1 MTGMSVVKRKG
12 GDVTPPK
19 SQTPQVS
26 PNVSQVEEDDLS
38 QYIWEERGSNVYKIN
53 EGDEVWFK
61 PLSEPRPVKNGGAW
75 VVPAYV
81 DKWKDKSGKVVFEKT
96 TINIY
101 MQKVLATAVQ
111 EAINVYGIGNFAI
124 HAINEGKDPR
134 RGYYKYRIWV
144 GRRNG

>member
-1 MTGMSVVKRKG
+1 MSVVRRKG
-12 GDVTPPK
+12 GDVMPPI

-26 PNVSQVEEDDLS
+26 PQVSQDENEDLS
-38 QYIWEERGSNVYKIN
+38 QYRWEERGSNVYKIN
-53 EGDEVWFK
+53 EGDEVIFK

-81 DKWKDKSGKVVFEKT
+81 YKWTDKSGKIIFEKT
-96 TINIY
+96 IVNIY
-101 MQKVLATAVQ
+101 MQKVLSTAVQ
-111 EAINVYGIGNFAI
+111 EAINMHGIGNFAI
-124 HAINEGKDPR
+124 HAINDGKDPR